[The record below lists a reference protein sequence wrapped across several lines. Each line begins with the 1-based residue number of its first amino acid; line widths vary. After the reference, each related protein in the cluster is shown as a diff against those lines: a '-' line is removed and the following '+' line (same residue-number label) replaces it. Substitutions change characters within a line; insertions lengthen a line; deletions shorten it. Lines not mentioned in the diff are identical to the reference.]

1 MRLLFVTP
9 PLDGPATGGTRYN
22 QQLTRALRSEGAR
35 VQCCTLSAATEALAS
50 TVLDSVWV
58 DSLYL
63 DAVPEL
69 RLRAGAACRL
79 GVLLH
84 YLPTLLRDP
93 APRALDDLS
102 EVERC
107 ALLAADQVLVPSS
120 TLRGLVQRLTP
131 DRRIICVPP
140 AIDADALAPAQPREH
155 SSCVM
160 VCNLIEN
167 KGVLPFLEALGAGLV
182 AADRIRMRIIGG
194 SEAQP
199 AYARQCMKLVA
210 DSPLLAQRVEFLGEL
225 DQPQVFAWLARSALF
240 VSASR
245 MESYGMALAEARA
258 HGTPIVA
265 RAGGHVSAHVLPEAG
280 GQLVEDEMQLARAL
294 LELTRHPVRVQDRI
308 ALAETSRPLR
318 SWRTAALE
326 FGALLERNA

>member
-22 QQLTRALRSEGAR
+22 QQLTRALQREGAS
-35 VQCCTLSAATEALAS
+35 VQCCTLSAAAEALAGG
-50 TVLDSVWV
+50 LPDIVWV

-63 DAVPEL
+63 HAVPEL
-69 RLRAGAACRL
+69 RLRAGGACRL

-84 YLPTLLRDP
+84 YLPTLLRDA

-102 EVERC
+102 EIERR
-107 ALLAADQVLVPSS
+107 ALLAADLVLVPSN
-120 TLRGLVQRLTP
+120 TLHQLVQRLTP
-131 DRRIICVPP
+131 YRHIICVPP
-140 AIDADALAPAQPREH
+140 AIDDDALAPAQAREH

-167 KGVLPFLEALGAGLV
+167 KGVRPFLEALAAGLLAV
-182 AADRIRMRIIGG
+182 DRFRLRIIGG
-194 SEAQP
+194 SDAQP
-199 AYARQCMKLVA
+199 AYARHCVSLVA
-210 DSPLLAQRVEFLGEL
+210 DNALLAQRVEFLGEL
-225 DQPQVFAWLARSALF
+225 DQRQVFAWLARSALF

-258 HGTPIVA
+258 HGTPILA
-265 RAGGHVSAHVLPEAG
+265 RAGGHVSAHVQPEAG
-280 GQLVEDEMQLARAL
+280 GQLVEDEEQLARAL
-294 LELTRHPVRVQDRI
+294 LELTRQPERLQRRI
-308 ALAETSRPLR
+308 ALAETSRPMR

-326 FGALLERNA
+326 FGAVLESRA